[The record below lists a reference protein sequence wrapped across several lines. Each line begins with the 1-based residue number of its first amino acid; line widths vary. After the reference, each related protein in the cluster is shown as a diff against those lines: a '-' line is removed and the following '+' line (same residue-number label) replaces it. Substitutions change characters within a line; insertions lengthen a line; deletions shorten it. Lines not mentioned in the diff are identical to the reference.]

1 MILERMEKAQGEER
15 SARFVSAIA
24 AVLPDGRML
33 GTLGVV
39 EGLIVGEPAG
49 DGGFGYDPIF
59 YLPEFGMTS
68 AEIPIE
74 LKNEISHRGKALVAM
89 KDKIRKVFEEEHR

>member
-1 MILERMEKAQGEER
+1 MP
-15 SARFVSAIA
+15 RF
-24 AVLPDGRML
+24 
-33 GTLGVV
+33 
-39 EGLIVGEPAG
+39 
-49 DGGFGYDPIF
+49 F
-59 YLPEFGMTS
+59 YLPDFGMTS